1 MAYISEQDKTYLSEQ
16 FSELSRTVT
25 LRLFVRGADCPTCGI
40 EQELLSE
47 LVGTSDKLELSVHD
61 LDREPELGEKYGI
74 DKAPAL
80 VVEGEQDYGI
90 RFYGIPSGYEFASLI
105 EDIMDVGTGEVDL
118 PDQVTEGL
126 DEIDRDI
133 HIQVFVTPSCPY
145 CPIAVRTAHKFAL
158 LSDRVKAD
166 MVMADE
172 FPILAD
178 HYQVMAV
185 PKIVINETTS
195 FEGAVPEDVFLSR
208 ILTGQP

>member
-1 MAYISEQDKTYLSEQ
+1 MAYISDQDRVYLTEQ
-16 FSELSRTVT
+16 FAGLTREVT
-25 LRLFVRGADCPTCGI
+25 LKLFVRQDNCPTCGI
-40 EQELLSE
+40 EEELLSE
-47 LVGTSDKLELSVHD
+47 LAETSDKLQLVVHD
-61 LDREPELGEKYGI
+61 LDQEQQLGQEYRI

-105 EDIMDVGTGEVDL
+105 EDIMDVGTGLVDL
-118 PDQVTEGL
+118 PGDVKEGL
-126 DEIDRDI
+126 GEIDREV

-145 CPIAVRTAHKFAL
+145 CPIAVRTAHKFAI
-158 LSDRVKAD
+158 LSAKVRAD

-195 FEGAVPEDVFLSR
+195 FEGAVPEEVFLGH